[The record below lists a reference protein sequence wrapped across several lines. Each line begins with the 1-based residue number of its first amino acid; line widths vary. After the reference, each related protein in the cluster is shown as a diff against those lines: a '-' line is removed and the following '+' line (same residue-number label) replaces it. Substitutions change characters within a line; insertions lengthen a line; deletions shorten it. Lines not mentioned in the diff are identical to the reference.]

1 MLNFVKRTL
10 LRIPPVR
17 SIWQGLKRDS
27 GPAPHASKQAAIREL
42 AAEYGARIFVESGT
56 YQGDMVEA
64 MKPVFQTLY
73 SIELSPEL
81 HAAAA
86 VRFSGDGHVELL
98 QGDSGDEL
106 RHLMGRIDGPALFWL
121 DGHYSGGVT
130 AKGVLDT
137 PVWAELEHI
146 LNAPDLQHVI
156 LIDDARLFGRDP
168 AYPTVEAVEAFV
180 KTRRPNVVIDV
191 ANDSIRILPRAAVV

>member
-1 MLNFVKRTL
+1 MLNFVKSTL
-10 LRIPPVR
+10 LRIPLVR

-27 GPAPHASKQAAIREL
+27 GPAPHATKQAAIREL

-64 MKPVFQTLY
+64 MKPVFETLY

-81 HAAAA
+81 HAAAV
-86 VRFSGDGHVELL
+86 VRFSGDSHVELL

-106 RHLMGRIDGPALFWL
+106 RHLMGRINGPALFWL

-146 LNAPDLQHVI
+146 LNAPDLKHVI
-156 LIDDARLFGRDP
+156 LIDDARLFGRDS
-168 AYPTVEAVEAFV
+168 AYPTVEAVEDFV